1 LKVRFLLDENLPP
14 RLKTALLRLNPQID
28 VTRVGEPSAPPTG
41 TLDPEILI
49 YLEAS
54 QRLLVTDDRSSM
66 PGHLT
71 DHWNSGGHIWG
82 LLWVRPRTPLS
93 KLAQDLLLVWD
104 ATEAEEWCDR
114 LDWIPF

>member
-1 LKVRFLLDENLPP
+1 LKVRFLLDENLLP

-28 VTRVGEPSAPPTG
+28 VTHVGEPSAPPTG

-71 DHWNSGGHIWG
+71 DCWNAGGHIWG
-82 LLWVRPRTPLS
+82 LLWVRSRTPLS

-104 ATEAEEWCDR
+104 VTEAEEWCDR
-114 LDWIPF
+114 LDWIQF

>member
-1 LKVRFLLDENLPP
+1 LKVKFLLDENLPT
-14 RLKTALLRLNPQID
+14 RLKTALLRLNLQID
-28 VTRVGEPSAPPTG
+28 VVRVGEPSAPPTG

-71 DHWNSGGHIWG
+71 DHWNKGGHIWG
-82 LLWVRPRTPLS
+82 LLWTRPGTPIS
-93 KLAQDLLLVWD
+93 RLAQDLLLVWD
-104 ATEAEEWCDR
+104 ATEIEEWRDL